1 VDNPG
6 DHEDKEDH
14 DRHDSHDPT
23 LIMISL
29 AQRGIRFIRSTLKHT
44 TDIP

>member
-6 DHEDKEDH
+6 DHEDKENHDRHEDH
-14 DRHDSHDPT
+14 DRSS
-23 LIMISL
+23 IMISL